1 MANFESSVKVIPYSQ
16 ERVYNKLS
24 DLSNLE
30 AIKDRL
36 PQDKV
41 EDLSFDSDTLS
52 FTVSPVGQLTLQI
65 VERDPCKSIK
75 LATTNSPL
83 PFNMWIQLV
92 ETAEEECNVKVTIE
106 IDINPFMKA
115 MVQKRFRRGWR
126 KWLKCWLL
134 LITNTCFY
142 GTETLGEIRTGE

>member
-1 MANFESSVKVIPYSQ
+1 MGNFESSVKVIPYSQ

-41 EDLSFDSDTLS
+41 QDLSFDSDTLS
-52 FTVSPVGQLTLQI
+52 FSVPPVGQLTLQI
-65 VERDPCKSIK
+65 VEREPCKCIK
-75 LATTNSPL
+75 LATANSPI

-92 ETAEEECNVKVTIE
+92 ATGEEECKVKVTIR

-115 MVQKRFRRGWR
+115 MVQKPLQDGLE
-126 KWLKCWLL
+126 KMEEMLAA
-134 LITNTCFY
+134 INY
-142 GTETLGEIRTGE
+142 